1 LNTNV
6 RVAAEL
12 SKNPNSPTIELRER
26 WREGEFVLLFSLTL
40 LKELEDKL
48 LEKGVPSENVQLVVT
63 ETQAHGELVEV
74 LPSDVAHVIRADPD
88 DDHVIA
94 CAVVGKATYIV
105 TYDPHFEQ
113 LGGEHRGVK
122 IVKPLEFLEVLR
134 ARER

>member
-1 LNTNV
+1 M
-6 RVAAEL
+6 
-12 SKNPNSPTIELRER
+12 
-26 WREGEFVLLFSLTL
+26 LLFSLTL